1 MTTLAPL
8 APERLRR
15 MIDPATLGIETT
27 AELAPLD
34 SIIGQQ
40 RAVSA
45 LQFGLGMREA
55 GFNIYVAGE
64 PGIGKMTAVCAF
76 LEAVASQQP
85 TPSAWCYVNNFAD
98 PSQPVAIRLPMAR
111 VRAFQQDVKRFVT
124 QMRSDIPKAFESE
137 GYVAQRDEL
146 GKQLDQR
153 RNALL
158 SELRAKARESGV
170 AVQMTPYGVMTL
182 PLLNGEPVPEQAFDA
197 LTQAQKDELKQ
208 HNEDFQEHVRAMMKQ
223 GRAIEREAQEQLAA
237 LDKQVAHFVVGG
249 SMDDLSEGY
258 ADLPDVVTYLHAMQ
272 ADILDNIELFR
283 TPPNAS
289 EDGSKPPPWV
299 RDLPFRKYDVNVLM
313 EDGART
319 GAPVVVE
326 ANASYPN
333 LFGRIEKESQF
344 GALYT
349 DFTMI
354 KAGALHR
361 ANGGYLVLSIED
373 VLRNTFTWD
382 SLKRALRSRELR
394 IEDPSEQF
402 GYMSTKTL
410 QPQALRLNVKIV
422 LVGRPSIYDLLCAY
436 DEDFAE
442 LFKVKADFDT
452 QMARDATNT
461 RHFLQFVHTLCRAE
475 GLRHVDSAAA
485 AKLLE
490 YAARLTEDQ
499 DKLSTH
505 FGTLADVVR
514 EANHWA
520 EQDQTPCI
528 DATHVQQALDQ
539 RVYRANLIQERL
551 QEMIARGQLLI
562 DMTHATV
569 GQVNGLSVLSLGDFA
584 FGKPSRITASVEPG
598 RVGIL
603 DIEREV
609 ALGGPIHS
617 KGVLILSGYLAH
629 RYGLDKPIVL
639 AARLVFEQSYSG
651 VEGDS
656 ASSAELY
663 ALLSALAGLPIQ
675 QSIAVTGS
683 VNQHGEVQAI
693 GGVNEKI
700 EGFFDVCKSSVGGL
714 TGAQGVLIPA
724 SNTQNLMLREDVVAT
739 VKAGQFN
746 IWAVRTIDE
755 GIEILTG
762 APAGEREAGGSFPAG
777 SVNAR
782 VDARLGTLAKQLKAA
797 LEPEKLEKVDW
808 RNRNVKAMKSY

>member
-1 MTTLAPL
+1 MSILAAL
-8 APERLRR
+8 APEQLRR
-15 MIDPATLGIETT
+15 TIDPATLGIETT

-34 SIIGQQ
+34 SIIGQH
-40 RAVSA
+40 RAISA
-45 LQFGLGMREA
+45 LQFGLGIHEA

-64 PGIGKMTAVCAF
+64 PGIGKMTAVRAF
-76 LEAVASQQP
+76 LEAVAGQQP
-85 TPSAWCYVNNFAD
+85 PPPAWCYVNNFAN
-98 PSQPVAIRLPMAR
+98 PSQPLAICLPMTHAHSL
-111 VRAFQQDVKRFVT
+111 QQDVKQFINR
-124 QMRSDIPKAFESE
+124 MRTDIPKAFESE
-137 GYVAQRDEL
+137 QYVNQRDEL
-146 GKQLDQR
+146 GKQVDLR
-153 RNALL
+153 RRELMD
-158 SELRAKARESGV
+158 ELRARAHEYGV
-170 AVQMTPYGVMTL
+170 AVQMTPSGLMTL
-182 PLLNGEPVPEQAFDA
+182 PLLNGEPVSESAFET

-208 HNEDFQEHVRAMMKQ
+208 HNEAFQDHARAMMK
-223 GRAIEREAQEQLAA
+223 RSRVIEREAQEQWVV
-237 LDKQVAHFVVGG
+237 LDQQVAKYVVEG
-249 SMDDLSEGY
+249 SMDDLCESY
-258 ADLPDVVTYLHAMQ
+258 AQLPDVTAYLQAMQ

-283 TPPNAS
+283 MPPNPNA
-289 EDGSKPPPWV
+289 DGSTPPPWV
-299 RDLPFRKYDVNVLM
+299 RDLPFRKYAVNVLM
-313 EDGART
+313 DDHGRA
-319 GAPVVVE
+319 GAPVIIE

-349 DFTMI
+349 DFTLI
-354 KAGALHR
+354 KGGAMHR

-373 VLRNTFTWD
+373 VLRNPFTWD
-382 SLKRALRSRELR
+382 SLKRALKSHELR
-394 IEDPSEQF
+394 IEDPSEQLGF
-402 GYMSTKTL
+402 LSTKTL
-410 QPQALRLNVKIV
+410 TPQALPLHIKIV
-422 LVGRPSIYDLLCAY
+422 LIGRPGIYDLLCAY

-461 RHFLQFVHTLCRAE
+461 QHFLQFVHTLCHAE
-475 GLRHVDSAAA
+475 ELRHMDSPAAA
-485 AKLLE
+485 RLLE

-505 FGTLADVVR
+505 FGTLADIVR
-514 EANHWA
+514 EASYWA
-520 EQDQTPCI
+520 GENQSTQITSI
-528 DATHVQQALDQ
+528 DIQKALDQ
-539 RVYRANLIQERL
+539 RVYRASLVQERL
-551 QEMIARGQLLI
+551 QEMITRGQLLI
-562 DMTHATV
+562 DVSHETV
-569 GQVNGLSVLSLGDFA
+569 GQINGLSVLSLGDFA

-598 RVGIL
+598 RSGIV

-629 RYGLDKPIVL
+629 RYALDKPIAL

-663 ALLSALAGLPIQ
+663 ALLSALSGLPIK

-700 EGFFDVCKSSVGGL
+700 EGFFDVCRSSVDGL
-714 TGAQGVLIPA
+714 TGTQGVLIPA
-724 SNTQNLMLREDVVAT
+724 SNVQNLMLREDVVAAA
-739 VKAGQFN
+739 KAGLFS

-762 APAGEREAGGSFPAG
+762 TPAGERESSGRFTAG

-782 VDARLGTLAKQLKAA
+782 VDARLQTLAQQLKAMS
-797 LEPEKLEKVDW
+797 EPAEVSRNGKVKPGSS
-808 RNRNVKAMKSY
+808 RVTK

>member
-1 MTTLAPL
+1 MTTLASL
-8 APERLRR
+8 APERLRCT
-15 MIDPATLGIETT
+15 IDPTTLGIETT

-64 PGIGKMTAVCAF
+64 PGIGKMTAVRTF
-76 LEAVASQQP
+76 LEAIASQQP
-85 TPSAWCYVNNFAD
+85 TPLAWCYVNNFAD

-111 VRAFQQDVKRFVT
+111 ARAFQHDVRRFVA

-137 GYVAQRDEL
+137 HYVAQRDEL
-146 GKQLDQR
+146 GKQLDER

-158 SELRAKARESGV
+158 SELRTKAREFGV

-182 PLLNGEPVPEQAFDA
+182 PLLNGEPIPEQAFDK
-197 LTQAQKDELKQ
+197 LTQTQKDELKQ

-223 GRAIEREAQEQLAA
+223 GRAIERESQEHWAA
-237 LDKQVAHFVVGG
+237 LDKQVAQYVVGG
-249 SMDDLSEGY
+249 SMDDLTEGH
-258 ADLPDVVTYLHAMQ
+258 ADLPDVVAYLHTMQ

-283 TPPNAS
+283 APPSAS

-299 RDLPFRKYDVNVLM
+299 RELPFRKYEVNVLM
-313 EDGART
+313 EEGARM

-326 ANASYPN
+326 SNASYPN

-354 KAGALHR
+354 KTGALHR

-402 GYMSTKTL
+402 GFLSTKTL
-410 QPQALRLNVKIV
+410 KPQALPLSVKIV
-422 LVGRPSIYDLLCAY
+422 LVGRPAIYDLLCAY

-452 QMARDATNT
+452 QMARNATNT
-461 RHFLQFVHTLCRAE
+461 RHFLQFVHTLCHAE
-475 GLRHVDSAAA
+475 GLRQVDSAAA

-490 YAARLTEDQ
+490 YAARLAEGQ

-520 EQDQTPCI
+520 GQDQASVI
-528 DATHVQQALDQ
+528 GAVHVQQALDQ

-562 DMTHATV
+562 DVSHETI

-584 FGKPSRITASVEPG
+584 FGRPSRITASVEPG
-598 RVGIL
+598 RAGIV

-629 RYGLDKPIVL
+629 RFGFSKPIAL

-663 ALLSALAGLPIQ
+663 ALLSALSGLPIKQ
-675 QSIAVTGS
+675 GLAVTGS

-700 EGFFDVCKSSVGGL
+700 EGFFDVCRSNVGGL
-714 TGAQGVLIPA
+714 TGTQGVLIPA
-724 SNTQNLMLREDVVAT
+724 SNAQNLMLREDVVSA

-755 GIEILTG
+755 GIEVLTG
-762 APAGEREAGGSFPAG
+762 TPAGERELGGSFPAG
-777 SVNAR
+777 SVNAC
-782 VDARLGTLAKQLKAA
+782 VDVRLGTLAKQLKAA
-797 LEPEKLEKVDW
+797 LEPEKP
-808 RNRNVKAMKSY
+808 RI

>member
-1 MTTLAPL
+1 MRHITAPVPL

-15 MIDPATLGIETT
+15 TIDPADLGIETT

-34 SIIGQQ
+34 SIIGQK

-64 PGIGKMTAVCAF
+64 PGIGKMTAVRAF
-76 LEAVASQQP
+76 LEAVATQQP
-85 TPSAWCYVNNFAD
+85 APSAWCYVNNFDD
-98 PSQPVAIRLPMAR
+98 PSQPVAVRLPMAR
-111 VRAFQQDVKRFVT
+111 ARVFQQDVRRFVAR
-124 QMRSDIPKAFESE
+124 MRSDIPKAFESE
-137 GYVAQRDEL
+137 QYAAQREEL
-146 GKQLDQR
+146 GKQLDGKR
-153 RNALL
+153 GELL
-158 SELRAKARESGV
+158 SELRAKARQQGV

-182 PLLNGEPVPEQAFDA
+182 PLLNGEPIPEQVFEN
-197 LTQAQKDELKQ
+197 LTQAQKDDLKQ
-208 HNEDFQEHVRAMMKQ
+208 HNEAFQEHVRAMMKQ
-223 GRAIEREAQEQLAA
+223 GRALEREAQEQLSA
-237 LDKQVAHFVVGG
+237 LDKHVAQYVVGG
-249 SMDDLSEGY
+249 SMDDLSEAY
-258 ADLPDVVTYLHAMQ
+258 ADLPDVGTFLQAAQ

-283 TPPNAS
+283 AAPGVN
-289 EDGSKPPPWV
+289 EDGSKQPAWV
-299 RDLPFRKYDVNVLM
+299 RDLPFRKYEVNVLM
-313 EDGART
+313 EDSART

-354 KAGALHR
+354 KSGALHR

-373 VLRNTFTWD
+373 VLRNAFTWD

-394 IEDPSEQF
+394 IEDPSEQYGF
-402 GYMSTKTL
+402 LSTKML
-410 QPQALRLNVKIV
+410 KPQALPLSVKIV
-422 LVGRPSIYDLLCAY
+422 LVGRSVIYDLLCAY

-452 QMARDATNT
+452 QMDRDVTNT

-490 YAARLTEDQ
+490 HAARLAEDQ

-520 EQDQTPCI
+520 GQDQAQHI
-528 DATHVQQALDQ
+528 AAAHVQKALNQ
-539 RVYRANLIQERL
+539 RVYRANLVQERL

-562 DMTHATV
+562 DVTSETV

-598 RVGIL
+598 RAGIV

-629 RYGLDKPIVL
+629 RYGRDKPIAL

-663 ALLSALAGLPIQ
+663 ALLSALSGLPIR

-683 VNQHGEVQAI
+683 VNQHGEVKAI

-700 EGFFDVCKSSVGGL
+700 EGFFDVCKSSAGGL
-714 TGAQGVLIPA
+714 TGQQGVLIPA
-724 SNTQNLMLREDVVAT
+724 SNAQNLMLREDVVAA
-739 VKAGQFN
+739 VKSGQFN

-762 APAGEREAGGSFPAG
+762 TPAGEREAGGAFPAG
-777 SVNAR
+777 SVNAK
-782 VDARLGTLAKQLKAA
+782 VDERLGALAKQLKDS
-797 LEPEKLEKVDW
+797 LEPEKFEKIDK
-808 RNRNVKAMKSY
+808 RIAKPIL

>member
-8 APERLRR
+8 APEQLRR
-15 MIDPATLGIETT
+15 TIDPTTLGIETT

-40 RAVSA
+40 RAISA

-64 PGIGKMTAVCAF
+64 PGIGKMTAVRAF
-76 LEAVASQQP
+76 LEAVAGQQP
-85 TPSAWCYVNNFAD
+85 SPCAWCYVNNFTD
-98 PSQPVAIRLPMAR
+98 PSQPIALGLPMAR
-111 VRAFQQDVKRFVT
+111 AHAFQHDIGRFIA
-124 QMRSDIPKAFESE
+124 QMRADIPKAFESE
-137 GYVAQRDEL
+137 HYVNQRDEL
-146 GKQLDQR
+146 GRQVDQR
-153 RNALL
+153 RGELL
-158 SELRAKARESGV
+158 NDLRARAREYGV

-182 PLLNGEPVPEQAFDA
+182 PLLNGEPVSEQVFET
-197 LTQAQKDELKQ
+197 LTPAQKDELKQ
-208 HNEDFQEHVRAMMKQ
+208 HNDAFQDHVRAMMKQ
-223 GRAIEREAQEQLAA
+223 SRVIEREAQEQLIA
-237 LDKQVAHFVVGG
+237 LDKQVAKYVVDG
-249 SMDDLSEGY
+249 SIDDLSETY
-258 ADLPDVVTYLHAMQ
+258 ADLSEVTAYVGAMQ

-283 TPPNAS
+283 APPRPT
-289 EDGSKPPPWV
+289 EDGSTPPPWV
-299 RDLPFRKYDVNVLM
+299 RDLPFRKYAVNVLNGLM
-313 EDGART
+313 DDAGRM
-319 GAPVVVE
+319 GAPVVIE

-354 KAGALHR
+354 KGGALHR

-373 VLRNTFTWD
+373 VLRNPFTWD

-394 IEDPSEQF
+394 IEDPNEQLGF
-402 GYMSTKTL
+402 LSTRTL
-410 QPQALRLNVKIV
+410 KPQALPLQIKIV
-422 LVGRPSIYDLLCAY
+422 LIGRPAVYDLLCAY

-452 QMARDATNT
+452 QMPGNATNT
-461 RHFLQFVHTLCRAE
+461 QHFLQFVHTLCHAE
-475 GLRHVDSAAA
+475 DLRHVDSAAA
-485 AKLLE
+485 ASLLE

-499 DKLSTH
+499 DKLSTY

-514 EANHWA
+514 EANYWA
-520 EQDQTPCI
+520 NQAQAAYIST
-528 DATHVQQALDQ
+528 AHVQKALEQ
-539 RVYRANLIQERL
+539 RLYRANLVQERL
-551 QEMIARGQLLI
+551 QEMITRGQLLI
-562 DMTHATV
+562 DVTHETI

-584 FGKPSRITASVEPG
+584 FGKPSRISASVEPG
-598 RVGIL
+598 RAGIV

-629 RYGLDKPIVL
+629 RYGLDKPIALV
-639 AARLVFEQSYSG
+639 ARLVFEQSYSG

-663 ALLSALAGLPIQ
+663 ALLSVLAGLPIR
-675 QSIAVTGS
+675 QSLAVTGS

-693 GGVNEKI
+693 GGVNEKV
-700 EGFFDVCKSSVGGL
+700 EGFFDVCRSSPGGL
-714 TGAQGVLIPA
+714 TRTQGVLIPA
-724 SNTQNLMLREDVVAT
+724 SNTQNLMLREDVVAA
-739 VKAGQFN
+739 VKAGQFS

-762 APAGEREAGGSFPAG
+762 TPAGERETNGTFPAG

-782 VDARLGTLAKQLKAA
+782 VDVRLQTLARQLRALTEPAGEHTNGKVNARLI
-797 LEPEKLEKVDW
+797 
-808 RNRNVKAMKSY
+808 